1 MAKQRKYQAI
11 NDLVDLM
18 ETWLGNTQYQL
29 PHLPPDA
36 SVLMAEQ
43 AFAVITILAAGEDAL
58 QEDGM
63 LKDEDDD

>member
-18 ETWLGNTQYQL
+18 ETWLENTQYRL
-29 PHLPPDA
+29 PHLPADA

-43 AFAVITILAAGEDAL
+43 AFAVITILAAGQDGL

-63 LKDEDDD
+63 LKDEDDE